1 MINASVT
8 LILFLFF
15 SSSILQQTDSLK
27 YDLEKYILEKSNLT
41 SEDFDEIKTICN
53 NNPQMEECQM
63 LEKADFD
70 IFTEKI
76 NTAKS
81 YFLGSLLIAISL
93 LIFGMLLVF
102 LGVNNFLEAGYKISL
117 NLTIQGFFAAFYYK
131 VLPDAVKLLLNSNYL
146 NNLTQETPKEIIND
160 ILNII
165 LKWLSLS
172 LTKTFNLAITIGII
186 FLIIT
191 IILYIIKRKALKEQN
206 KKIKQKE

>member
-15 SSSILQQTDSLK
+15 SNLILQQTDSLK
-27 YDLEKYILEKSNLT
+27 YDLENYILEKSNLT
-41 SEDFDEIKTICN
+41 SKDINEIKIICN
-53 NNPQMEECQM
+53 NNPQIDECRM
-63 LEKADFD
+63 LQKADFD

-93 LIFGMLLVF
+93 LIFGMILVF
-102 LGVNNFLEAGYKISL
+102 LGAGYKISL
-117 NLTIQGFFAAFYYK
+117 NLTIQSFFAAFYYK
-131 VLPDAVKLLLNSNYL
+131 VLPDAVKALLNSNYL
-146 NNLTQETPKEIIND
+146 NSLTQETPKEIIND
-160 ILNII
+160 VLNTI

-172 LTKTFNLAITIGII
+172 LTKTFNLAIIIGII

-206 KKIKQKE
+206 KKIR